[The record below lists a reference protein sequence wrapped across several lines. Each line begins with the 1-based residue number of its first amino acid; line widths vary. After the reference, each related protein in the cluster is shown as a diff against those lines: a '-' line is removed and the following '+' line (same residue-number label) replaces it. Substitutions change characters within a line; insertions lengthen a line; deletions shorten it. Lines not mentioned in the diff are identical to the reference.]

1 VDGNDPSTVYTLEV
15 SDEEAP
21 TRWRG
26 ICKLLPTILSE
37 SIGFW
42 SKELPSTL
50 LLTGVDESPIVLQTT
65 VTGDEGGDKLIS
77 EACGPLRCVVR
88 DGELSLSFDE
98 LRKNERMR

>member
-26 ICKLLPTILSE
+26 IFLSA